1 MNTKL
6 TLTIEQIVIEKA
18 KRHAKGQ
25 GRSLS
30 DMIENYLR
38 AITKDDKP
46 SSTEMSPVVKSL
58 RGAFK
63 SHEDLDYQKEL
74 SKILA
79 SKYSA

>member
-18 KRHAKGQ
+18 KRYAKGQ

-38 AITKDDKP
+38 AITKDDKH
-46 SSTEMSPVVKSL
+46 SSTEMSPIVKSL
-58 RGAFK
+58 RGSFK
-63 SHEDLDYQKEL
+63 NHEELDYNKEL

-79 SKYSA
+79 DKYSQ